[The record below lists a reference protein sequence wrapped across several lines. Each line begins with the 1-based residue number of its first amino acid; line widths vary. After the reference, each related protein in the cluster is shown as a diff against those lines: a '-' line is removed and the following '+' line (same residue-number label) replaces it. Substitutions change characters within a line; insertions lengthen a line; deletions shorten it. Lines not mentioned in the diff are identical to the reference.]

1 MHRKKKIP
9 VGFIVTFVA
18 AFMLALS
25 LTALLIKFK
34 PDMAQFMGMIF
45 FGSWLLLSFIGV
57 GIVALAKKKNREAYK
72 MIKYRIQNVD
82 AVRFFQVMLALLI
95 TTVIM
100 AGEVSPV
107 YAAEAANVVT
117 AKFTS
122 LQNLVSG
129 IVSSIGSIITLWGIS
144 EWGIAFQGSEGTMQA
159 NAFKRIGGGFVM
171 AMAPQI
177 LAAIM

>member
-1 MHRKKKIP
+1 M
-9 VGFIVTFVA
+9 V
-18 AFMLALS
+18 
-25 LTALLIKFK
+25 
-34 PDMAQFMGMIF
+34 
-45 FGSWLLLSFIGV
+45 
-57 GIVALAKKKNREAYK
+57 
-72 MIKYRIQNVD
+72 KYRIQNVD

-107 YAAEAANVVT
+107 YAADAANVVT

-159 NAFKRIGGGFVM
+159 NCIQTYWRRFCNGNGTADTGSNNVREWFNGLDYKRPCTFIYSWS
-171 AMAPQI
+171 
-177 LAAIM
+177 

>member
-1 MHRKKKIP
+1 
-9 VGFIVTFVA
+9 
-18 AFMLALS
+18 
-25 LTALLIKFK
+25 
-34 PDMAQFMGMIF
+34 
-45 FGSWLLLSFIGV
+45 
-57 GIVALAKKKNREAYK
+57 

-100 AGEVSPV
+100 AEVSPV

>member
-1 MHRKKKIP
+1 M
-9 VGFIVTFVA
+9 V
-18 AFMLALS
+18 
-25 LTALLIKFK
+25 
-34 PDMAQFMGMIF
+34 
-45 FGSWLLLSFIGV
+45 
-57 GIVALAKKKNREAYK
+57 
-72 MIKYRIQNVD
+72 KYRIQNVD
-82 AVRFFQVMLALLI
+82 EVRFFQVMLALLI

-107 YAAEAANVVT
+107 YAADAANVVT

-122 LQNLVSG
+122 LQNL
-129 IVSSIGSIITLWGIS
+129 
-144 EWGIAFQGSEGTMQA
+144 EGTMQA